1 MKKYIAVFLI
11 FLLCLLDTACGKD
24 EQGSYYPNCTKMY
37 DNLEAAGYK
46 VSLTSDING
55 EDTRTYLLA
64 VNGENYIIFYWLSNE
79 KDVDVITSQLEKEYD
94 DYDKFVSVQKDSKFG
109 SFVFCGTS
117 DAINASGITFV
128 DVKVK

>member
-1 MKKYIAVFLI
+1 MDNKKLN
-11 FLLCLLDTACGKD
+11 
-24 EQGSYYPNCTKMY
+24 S
-37 DNLEAAGYK
+37 
-46 VSLTSDING
+46 SLSNWKIEIYRRLT
-55 EDTRTYLLA
+55 
-64 VNGENYIIFYWLSNE
+64 NE

-117 DAINASGITFV
+117 DAINASGITIV